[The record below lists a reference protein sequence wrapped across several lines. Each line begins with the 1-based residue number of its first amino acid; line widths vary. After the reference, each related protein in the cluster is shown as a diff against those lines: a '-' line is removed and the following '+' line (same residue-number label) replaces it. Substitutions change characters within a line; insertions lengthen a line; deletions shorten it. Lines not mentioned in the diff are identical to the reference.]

1 MALLDEIHGAIERV
15 SQEVGPAVVGLRRFG
30 SGVVVADGQVLTNAH
45 NVRGDTRTVVFG
57 DGRTV
62 EGAVAGV
69 DVDGNLAVI
78 AVDTAGAPAVAW
90 GEATGS
96 LGQPVFALANPGG
109 SGLRV
114 GFGLV
119 SGSGQS
125 FRGPR
130 GRRSGAT
137 LEHNAPLLRGS
148 SGSPLV
154 DAGGR
159 LLGLNTLRLEGG
171 LIVAIAADPNLR
183 GRVEALGRGES
194 RRPRELGIALAP
206 SHAARRMRASVGLP
220 ERDGLLVQRVKEGSA
235 AEAAGL
241 DRGDLLVAA
250 AGQPLQSVDDLFGLL
265 DGAGASLEL
274 TVVRGLDERQVT
286 VTLAE
291 TV

>member
-125 FRGPR
+125 FP
-130 GRRSGAT
+130 
-137 LEHNAPLLRGS
+137 
-148 SGSPLV
+148 
-154 DAGGR
+154 
-159 LLGLNTLRLEGG
+159 
-171 LIVAIAADPNLR
+171 
-183 GRVEALGRGES
+183 
-194 RRPRELGIALAP
+194 
-206 SHAARRMRASVGLP
+206 
-220 ERDGLLVQRVKEGSA
+220 
-235 AEAAGL
+235 
-241 DRGDLLVAA
+241 
-250 AGQPLQSVDDLFGLL
+250 
-265 DGAGASLEL
+265 
-274 TVVRGLDERQVT
+274 
-286 VTLAE
+286 
-291 TV
+291 